1 MKKNTFS
8 FLAAAFSLIAIIIG
22 IIKLI
27 PHFNSNANL
36 DRTWII
42 FITTGFPL
50 MTFIYAISGF
60 HQSAKYVA
68 ANAYGLILAIPTV
81 IAFLYLKAWLGA
93 ASMVFA
99 SILMV
104 AQLFVDR
111 AEEDNHNV

>member
-50 MTFIYAISGF
+50 IIFIYAISGF
-60 HQSAKYVA
+60 HQSAKNVA
-68 ANAYGLILAIPTV
+68 ANAYGLVLAIPTI
-81 IAFLYLKAWLGA
+81 IAFLYLKSWLGA
-93 ASMVFA
+93 ASMMLA

-111 AEEDNHNV
+111 AKEDNHNV

>member
-8 FLAAAFSLIAIIIG
+8 FLAAAFSLIAIFIG

-50 MTFIYAISGF
+50 MIFIYAISGF
-60 HQSAKYVA
+60 HQSAKNVA
-68 ANAYGLILAIPTV
+68 ANAYGLILALPTI
-81 IAFLYLKAWLGA
+81 IAFIYLKSWLGA
-93 ASMVFA
+93 VCMVLT
-99 SILMV
+99 SILIV
-104 AQLFVDR
+104 AQLFVD
-111 AEEDNHNV
+111 